1 MHLISTVYH
10 GLDCLKSVHCSVAP
24 QYRATGE
31 LRRAATSVGAVRA
44 LRCDTM
50 SFMCLLY
57 LVILTQP
64 SFLQLV
70 PYWDV
75 QPGQLG
81 CAKLPEQSS
90 LSRKR
95 ACIAVRSCQDCERQ
109 CGREPGSDGKGSIS
123 KLLINVVSEDKPKV
137 LSGLNQKVSGKVSG
151 LASPR
156 PQASKPPA
164 NR

>member
-1 MHLISTVYH
+1 
-10 GLDCLKSVHCSVAP
+10 
-24 QYRATGE
+24 
-31 LRRAATSVGAVRA
+31 
-44 LRCDTM
+44 M

-57 LVILTQP
+57 LVILIQP

-95 ACIAVRSCQDCERQ
+95 ACIAVRSCQDCEHQ

-123 KLLINVVSEDKPKV
+123 KLSINVVSEDKPKV